1 MPTTPSPATDATPRP
16 AAPAPARSVRSVLR
30 PLILRLHFYAGVL
43 VAPFLL
49 VAATT
54 GLLYAAS
61 FQAEEIVY
69 AHELTVPAGD
79 HKLPLSEQVEAAR
92 AAHPEG
98 VVSAVRPSP
107 EADATTRVLLSGV
120 PGVDPDRTLAVFVD
134 PYTAKVRGSLEQ
146 YGATGALPLR
156 AWLDGLHGNL
166 RLGESGRLYSE
177 LAASW
182 LWVIAGGG
190 LLLWFGRR
198 RDRRKVR
205 GTSGRR
211 RILGLHGTVGVWA
224 AAGFVFL
231 SATGLTWSTYAGTN
245 IDTLRT
251 SLHQATPSISATTV
265 GDHAGHGGSGTGT
278 GAGKEAPQRLDTI
291 LAAARAK
298 GLGDPVEIVPPA
310 DASSAYVVK
319 QIQRSWPE
327 KQDAVAVDP
336 ASGEVVDELRFA
348 DYPLLAKLTRWGIDA
363 HTGTL
368 FGLVNQIALMA
379 LALSLILL
387 VVWGYRMWWLRGRA
401 SAFGRPIPRGAWQH
415 VPPQIV
421 VPALAAV
428 AVLGY
433 FVPLL
438 GIPLA
443 AFIAVDV
450 LLGEIAHRR
459 GGGTGAAS
467 QRDPARGDAVS
478 GPA

>member
-1 MPTTPSPATDATPRP
+1 MSTTPSPATDATPRP
-16 AAPAPARSVRSVLR
+16 AAPAPVRSVRSVLR

-61 FQAEEIVY
+61 FQAEKIVY
-69 AHELTVPAGD
+69 AHELTVPVGD
-79 HKLPLSEQVEAAR
+79 HGLPLSEQVAAAR
-92 AAHPEG
+92 TAHPEG
-98 VVSAVRPSP
+98 TVSAVRPSP
-107 EADATTRVLLSGV
+107 EAGATTRVLLSGV

-146 YGATGALPLR
+146 YGSTGALPLR
-156 AWLDGLHGNL
+156 TWLDGLHGNL

-190 LLLWFGRR
+190 LVLWFGRR

-211 RILGLHGTVGVWA
+211 RTLGLHGTVGVWA
-224 AAGFVFL
+224 AVGFVFL
-231 SATGLTWSTYAGTN
+231 SATGLTWSTYAGAN

-251 SLHQATPSISATTV
+251 SLHQATPSISATTS
-265 GDHAGHGGSGTGT
+265 GDHAGHGGSGTGAGT
-278 GAGKEAPQRLDTI
+278 GQGKKAASQGLDTI

-368 FGLVNQIALMA
+368 FGLVNQIVLMA

-387 VVWGYRMWWLRGRA
+387 IVWGYRMWWLRGRA

-415 VPPQIV
+415 VPPQIL

-438 GIPLA
+438 GIPLTV
-443 AFIAVDV
+443 FIAVDV

-459 GGGTGAAS
+459 SGRTVAA
-467 QRDPARGDAVS
+467 G
-478 GPA
+478 